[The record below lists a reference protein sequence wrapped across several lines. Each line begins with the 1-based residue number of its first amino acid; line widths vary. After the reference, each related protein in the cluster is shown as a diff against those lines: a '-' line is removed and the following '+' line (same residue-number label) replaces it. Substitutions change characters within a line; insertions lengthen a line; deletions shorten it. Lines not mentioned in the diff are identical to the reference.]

1 MNVRLWI
8 AAALLVATSVAMGQQ
23 PRPTPVSLALRDVIN
38 EGADLFNQQADHA
51 GCYRLYQGSLVAIR
65 PMLEPWQKRYV
76 DEAFTEAATKTTSAE
91 KAYCLR
97 EAIDRIR
104 AEAVT
109 PGEELL
115 RAVPE
120 RVDAITSK

>member
-8 AAALLVATSVAMGQQ
+8 AAALLVVSSIAPGQESG
-23 PRPTPVSLALRDVIN
+23 PTPVSLALRDVIN

-65 PMLEPWQKRYV
+65 PMLETWQKRYV
-76 DEAFTEAATKTTSAE
+76 DEALTQASAKTTSAE

-104 AEAVT
+104 AEAGT

-115 RAVPE
+115 RAMPE
-120 RVDAITSK
+120 RVDEVK